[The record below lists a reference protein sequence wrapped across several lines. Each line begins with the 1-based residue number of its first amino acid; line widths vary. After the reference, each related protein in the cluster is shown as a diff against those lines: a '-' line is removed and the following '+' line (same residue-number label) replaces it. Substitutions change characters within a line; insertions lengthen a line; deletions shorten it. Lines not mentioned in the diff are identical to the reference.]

1 METRTNDPTRT
12 NDHVM
17 INLIRELRDETTTL
31 IRQEVALAKAEA
43 TEKAGRLGRNA
54 GYLVA
59 GVAVAYA
66 AFVLLLLGLRDLVAA
81 GLLKG
86 GTEPET
92 AAWLSSFIVAVVI
105 GLVGWLLIAKGKHA
119 LSQEGL
125 TPTKT
130 IESLREDQHFIK
142 HKLART

>member
-1 METRTNDPTRT
+1 METKT
-12 NDHVM
+12 NDHVL
-17 INLIRELRDETTTL
+17 IHLIRELRDETTTL
-31 IRQEVALAKAEA
+31 VRQEIALAKAE
-43 TEKAGRLGRNA
+43 TSEKAARLGRNA
-54 GYLVA
+54 AYLVA
-59 GVAVAYA
+59 GIAVAYA
-66 AFVLLLLGLRDLVAA
+66 AFVLLLLGIRNLAA
-81 GLLKG
+81 AWLIKG

-92 AAWLSSFIVAVVI
+92 AAWLSSFIVAIVI